1 MSIRIVLADDHKILR
16 AGLRAM
22 IVEQP
27 DMEVV
32 GEAENGRTAVNL
44 TRELS
49 PDVVIMDIGMPDLN
63 GIEATRQIVA
73 EVPSV
78 KVIGL
83 SMYSDRRYVAGL
95 FGAGASGY
103 LLKDIEFE
111 ELIEAIQAVVEG
123 QVYVSSGVTGIVI
136 EDYVH
141 RVSGTKNGG
150 ISALTP
156 REREVLQLLVE
167 GRSTKQIAYE
177 LGVSIKTVESHR
189 HRVMEKLDLHN
200 IADLTK
206 YAIRAGLTSLEV

>member
-44 TRELS
+44 TRALS

-78 KVIGL
+78 KIIGL

-111 ELIEAIQAVVEG
+111 ELIEAIQAVVAG

-141 RVSGTKNGG
+141 RVSGTENGG

-200 IADLTK
+200 LADLTK

>member
-44 TRELS
+44 TRALS

-78 KVIGL
+78 KIIGL

-111 ELIEAIQAVVEG
+111 ELIEAIQAVVAG

-141 RVSGTKNGG
+141 RVSGTENGG

>member
-32 GEAENGRTAVNL
+32 GEAENGRMAGDL
-44 TRELS
+44 ARALS
-49 PDVVIMDIGMPDLN
+49 PDVVVMDIGMPDLN

-73 EVPSV
+73 EIPGV
-78 KVIGL
+78 KIIGL

-111 ELIEAIQAVVEG
+111 ELIKAIQAVVAG
-123 QVYVSSGVTGIVI
+123 QVYVSSGVTSVVI

-141 RVSGTKNGG
+141 RISGTEGG
-150 ISALTP
+150 ASGLTS
-156 REREVLQLLVE
+156 REREVLQLMVE
-167 GRSTKQIAYE
+167 GWSTKQIAYE
-177 LGVSIKTVESHR
+177 LEVSIKTVESHR
-189 HRVMEKLDLHN
+189 HRVMKKLDLHN

-206 YAIRAGLTSLEV
+206 YAIRAGMTSLET

>member
-78 KVIGL
+78 KIIGL

>member
-32 GEAENGRTAVNL
+32 GEAENGRMAVDL
-44 TRELS
+44 ARALS
-49 PDVVIMDIGMPDLN
+49 PDVVVMDIGMPDLN

-73 EVPSV
+73 EIPGV
-78 KVIGL
+78 KIIGL

-95 FGAGASGY
+95 FAAGASGY

-111 ELIEAIQAVVEG
+111 ELIKAIQAVVAG
-123 QVYVSSGVTGIVI
+123 QVYVSSGVTSVVI

-141 RVSGTKNGG
+141 RISGTEGG
-150 ISALTP
+150 ASGLTS
-156 REREVLQLLVE
+156 REREVLQLMVE
-167 GRSTKQIAYE
+167 GWSTKQIAYE
-177 LGVSIKTVESHR
+177 LEVSIKTVESHR
-189 HRVMEKLDLHN
+189 HRVMKKLDLHN

-206 YAIRAGLTSLEV
+206 YAIRAGMTSLET

>member
-78 KVIGL
+78 KIIGL

-177 LGVSIKTVESHR
+177 LEVSIKTVESHR

>member
-32 GEAENGRTAVNL
+32 GEAENGRMAVDL
-44 TRELS
+44 ARALS
-49 PDVVIMDIGMPDLN
+49 PDVVVMDIGMPDLN

-73 EVPSV
+73 EIPGV
-78 KVIGL
+78 KIIGL

-111 ELIEAIQAVVEG
+111 ELIEAIQTVVAG
-123 QVYVSSGVTGIVI
+123 QVYVSSGVTGVVI

-141 RVSGTKNGG
+141 RISGTEGG
-150 ISALTP
+150 ASGLTS
-156 REREVLQLLVE
+156 REREVLQLMVE
-167 GRSTKQIAYE
+167 GWSTKQIAYE
-177 LGVSIKTVESHR
+177 LEVSIKTIESHR
-189 HRVMEKLDLHN
+189 HRVMKKLDLHN

-206 YAIRAGLTSLEV
+206 YAIRAGMTSLET

>member
-78 KVIGL
+78 KIIGL

-111 ELIEAIQAVVEG
+111 ELIEAIQAVVAG

-141 RVSGTKNGG
+141 RVSGTENGG

>member
-32 GEAENGRTAVNL
+32 GEAENGRLAVNL
-44 TRELS
+44 ARTLS
-49 PDVVIMDIGMPDLN
+49 PDVVVMDIGMPDLN

-73 EVPSV
+73 EVPGV
-78 KVIGL
+78 KIIGL

-111 ELIEAIQAVVEG
+111 ELIEAIQAVVAG
-123 QVYVSSGVTGIVI
+123 QVYVSSGVTGVVI

-141 RVSGTKNGG
+141 RISGNEAGG
-150 ISALTP
+150 TSVLTP

-177 LGVSIKTVESHR
+177 LEVSIKTVESHR
-189 HRVMEKLDLHN
+189 YRVMEKLDLHN

-206 YAIRAGLTSLEV
+206 YAIRAGLTSLEA

>member
-44 TRELS
+44 ARTLS
-49 PDVVIMDIGMPDLN
+49 PDVVVMDIGMPDLN

-73 EVPSV
+73 EVPGV
-78 KVIGL
+78 KIIGL

-111 ELIEAIQAVVEG
+111 ELIEAIQAVVAG
-123 QVYVSSGVTGIVI
+123 QVYVSSGVTGVVI

-141 RVSGTKNGG
+141 RISGNEAGG
-150 ISALTP
+150 ISVLTP

-177 LGVSIKTVESHR
+177 LEVSIKTVESHR

-206 YAIRAGLTSLEV
+206 YAIRAGLTSLEA

>member
-44 TRELS
+44 ARTLS
-49 PDVVIMDIGMPDLN
+49 PDVVVMDIGMPDLN
-63 GIEATRQIVA
+63 GIEATRQIIA
-73 EVPSV
+73 EVPGV
-78 KVIGL
+78 KIIGL

-111 ELIEAIQAVVEG
+111 ELIEAIQAVVAG
-123 QVYVSSGVTGIVI
+123 QVYVSSGVTGVVI

-141 RVSGTKNGG
+141 RISGNEAGG
-150 ISALTP
+150 TSVLTP

-177 LGVSIKTVESHR
+177 LEVRIKTVESHR

-206 YAIRAGLTSLEV
+206 YAIRAGLTSLES

>member
-44 TRELS
+44 ARTLS
-49 PDVVIMDIGMPDLN
+49 PDVVVMDIGMPDLN

-73 EVPSV
+73 EVPGV
-78 KVIGL
+78 KIIGL

-111 ELIEAIQAVVEG
+111 ELIEAIQAVVAG
-123 QVYVSSGVTGIVI
+123 QVYVSSGVTGVVI

-141 RVSGTKNGG
+141 RISGNEAGG
-150 ISALTP
+150 TSVLTP

-177 LGVSIKTVESHR
+177 LEVSIKTVESHR
-189 HRVMEKLDLHN
+189 YRVMEKLDLHN

-206 YAIRAGLTSLEV
+206 YAIRAGLTSLEA

>member
-32 GEAENGRTAVNL
+32 GEAENGRVAVNL
-44 TRELS
+44 ARTLS
-49 PDVVIMDIGMPDLN
+49 PDVVVMDIGMPDLN

-73 EVPSV
+73 EVPGV
-78 KVIGL
+78 KIIGL

-111 ELIEAIQAVVEG
+111 ELIEAIQAVVAG
-123 QVYVSSGVTGIVI
+123 QVYVSSGVTGVVI

-141 RVSGTKNGG
+141 RISGNEAGG
-150 ISALTP
+150 ISVLTP

-177 LGVSIKTVESHR
+177 LEVSIKTVESHR

-206 YAIRAGLTSLEV
+206 YAIRAGLTSLEA